1 MSRWMHG
8 FGTAFGICGMP
19 LVLAY
24 VSSCDDAPPI
34 APTSGDATADAAR
47 PSRRD
52 AGSSEDD
59 AFVPPTPSSVPE
71 GWVRYDDYDPAC
83 GLYIP
88 SDKKYLP
95 EPVRWEP
102 CTNPVGDAGT
112 PDPQSMVCRRMVTDW
127 PVGSST
133 GQHTTTW
140 LPTAKTDDG
149 RLLVLLR
156 RLVGDQLYDMVADVD
171 GPVRNA
177 LLRAG
182 QCLAIKPVLS
192 KTHILYRIVDTP
204 DEPGPSIGGT
214 FGGPI
219 DELHPS
225 RVYLPKGYQPSTF
238 FSYSLAAGPRLF
250 IENYGGQRVYS
261 LQTGE
266 LLTTLL
272 AAPGDESSL
281 YAQHQFVG
289 DTAFFIA
296 DARERT
302 IVKVWTQAGGI
313 KTLVGD
319 PYDYTRS
326 SAGFHTD
333 GVDMV
338 WIEASGRTDP
348 NAKLYSKLE
357 IWTAPYSEDPDVV
370 AHTKRRL
377 RTHDVAAYGYPFVV
391 GCGYAAIRSIPTS
404 DWGQFG
410 MRIVRLS
417 DGMSWQI
424 LNRNAEQTAEWRI
437 SHPYAITCDEV
448 FALAGSRSHI
458 DLVRVRLD
466 SLGPATPP
474 D

>member
-59 AFVPPTPSSVPE
+59 AFVPPTTSSVPE

-192 KTHILYRIVDTP
+192 KTSFTGSSTLRTSQDRAL
-204 DEPGPSIGGT
+204 EAPSA
-214 FGGPI
+214 
-219 DELHPS
+219 
-225 RVYLPKGYQPSTF
+225 VPSTSF
-238 FSYSLAAGPRLF
+238 TRVGSTC
-250 IENYGGQRVYS
+250 QRATS
-261 LQTGE
+261 RAHSSPIASPQAL
-266 LLTTLL
+266 
-272 AAPGDESSL
+272 DSSL
-281 YAQHQFVG
+281 
-289 DTAFFIA
+289 
-296 DARERT
+296 RT
-302 IVKVWTQAGGI
+302 TVDSVS
-313 KTLVGD
+313 
-319 PYDYTRS
+319 TRYKQES
-326 SAGFHTD
+326 F
-333 GVDMV
+333 
-338 WIEASGRTDP
+338 
-348 NAKLYSKLE
+348 
-357 IWTAPYSEDPDVV
+357 
-370 AHTKRRL
+370 
-377 RTHDVAAYGYPFVV
+377 
-391 GCGYAAIRSIPTS
+391 
-404 DWGQFG
+404 
-410 MRIVRLS
+410 
-417 DGMSWQI
+417 
-424 LNRNAEQTAEWRI
+424 
-437 SHPYAITCDEV
+437 
-448 FALAGSRSHI
+448 
-458 DLVRVRLD
+458 
-466 SLGPATPP
+466 
-474 D
+474 